1 MSGRRPIERLTAK
14 NKKTGE
20 ITELLAVWPPR
31 EAGYPKGITVNKDL
45 TVAQIAIFLFKMVIF
60 IWLQMQIRWTL
71 PRFRY
76 DQLMKLGWLYL
87 LPLSLLNLVVT
98 AIIMYAVR

>member
-1 MSGRRPIERLTAK
+1 MCCFLGGWQIPWVETPVDASGVPIY
-14 NKKTGE
+14 G
-20 ITELLAVWPPR
+20 W
-31 EAGYPKGITVNKDL
+31 L

>member
-45 TVAQIAIFLFKMVIF
+45 TVAQIAEMLKSGGKDGDFFLD
-60 IWLQMQIRWTL
+60 LRDNA
-71 PRFRY
+71 PRAERQDF
-76 DQLMKLGWLYL
+76 
-87 LPLSLLNLVVT
+87 
-98 AIIMYAVR
+98 